1 MPYRQRSFGWIQD
14 AGEIRRLRSIAEIF
28 VTDSPTHTQLVN
40 DLIPVLVSQENGRD
54 RFLFALTHEPIQI
67 AYGDLK
73 GKGPRNGET
82 RGNACCS
89 GIAQAVLPSQN
100 GRPYSSDWATESFMR
115 LAVSVG
121 IIDYDNETDLCTIGA
136 RGMELVETVPGSQE
150 EKEVFEEA
158 LLAYPPA
165 CRVLNLLRENG
176 QNPMSKYAI
185 GQKLGFIGERG
196 FSSYPENLIA
206 EALYSADKKEKKR
219 IKSNVEGTSDKY
231 SRMICCWLKQFGWV
245 TSTRFN
251 VHVPAYGGG
260 LVSMT
265 GYRITLRGV
274 QALNNSLGQGRHP
287 RIPKIVRFE
296 MLATAERNSFQFRLR
311 RAHLIKCLSRGSLT
325 MDQIEEILTNQ
336 GCWAERCV
344 IEDDIKGLIN
354 IGLSIKKDNDRYRID
369 DDIVGLSIPNNDEVI
384 EDDQD
389 DLVSSIKVALRT
401 KLVRL
406 DHKYLSLVDYAYDPN
421 SSLLFELVTIDLFK
435 ELGFNSIHL
444 GHSNKPDGI
453 LTVENHGVIID
464 NKSYSRGFSIPANQR
479 REMKDYIDQNIQ
491 RNAIVNPTR
500 WWERFPSTNTTFSY
514 LFISSYFCGEF
525 VASMNALSTQTNI
538 NGASISVENLL
549 LLAEQ
554 IKSGVID
561 NQQFI
566 KHLTSNSEIVI
577 R

>member
-1 MPYRQRSFGWIQD
+1 MPYRPRSFGWIQD

-28 VTDSPTHTQLVN
+28 VADSPTHTQLVN

-67 AYGDLK
+67 EYGDLK

-82 RGNACCS
+82 RGNASCS

-158 LLAYPPA
+158 LLAYPPV
-165 CRVLNLLRENG
+165 CRVLNLLRESG
-176 QNPMSKYAI
+176 QTPMSKYAI

-196 FSSYPENLIA
+196 FSSYPESLIS
-206 EALYSADKKEKKR
+206 EAIYSADNDERKR
-219 IKSNVEGTSDKY
+219 INSNVEGTSDKY
-231 SRMICCWLKQFGWV
+231 SRMICGWLIQFGWV
-245 TSTRFN
+245 TRTRFN
-251 VHVPAYGGG
+251 VPVYGGNYV
-260 LVSMT
+260 LMT
-265 GYRITLRGV
+265 GYRITLRGL
-274 QALNNSLGQGRHP
+274 QALNNSSGQSRHP

-296 MLATAERNSFQFRLR
+296 MLATAEKKSTQLRLR
-311 RAHLIKCLSRGSLT
+311 RAHLIECLSRASLT
-325 MDQIEEILTNQ
+325 MDEIEETLTNQ
-336 GCWAERCV
+336 GCWAERRV
-344 IEDDIKGLIN
+344 IEDDIRGLVN
-354 IGLSIKKDNDRYRID
+354 IGLSIRKDNGHYRID

-384 EDDQD
+384 EDDQED
-389 DLVSSIKVALRT
+389 VVSSIKVGLRT
-401 KLVRL
+401 RLVHL

-435 ELGFNSIHL
+435 DLGFNSIHL

-500 WWERFPSTNTTFSY
+500 WWERFPPTNTTFSY
-514 LFISSYFCGEF
+514 LFISSCFCGEF
-525 VASMNALSTQTNI
+525 VASMNALSTQTNV

-566 KHLTSNSEIVI
+566 SYLTSNNEIVI